1 VPATG
6 FSWIM
11 PLKFGSKLILIYLV
25 SLCLALGAVLL
36 SAQSIISQQV
46 QRRHQKKLEALT
58 QNVFFQL
65 DKKKDEI
72 RLIARAIANL
82 GQMGVLVD
90 QRDVGRIRRLV
101 RPVFKDSGL
110 DVLYL
115 ANPAGGLLLQ
125 LQTERFTAMGKKEAS
140 LVRRAILGD
149 YRMRL
154 SRWEQGIFLTG
165 STPIFLEDQVAGQVY
180 AGLLIGNDFIRGLAM
195 DSDAFLAIINEGKV
209 LASTLSGREKETE
222 ELEFSED
229 LLQDI
234 KALKGQ
240 PLPVYVEETMY
251 TMKSQPLRDKGGNLL
266 GFLVI
271 GLSRNELNQTAA
283 SLQRNILAIGLVS
296 GALGILLTVGL
307 TYRMRK
313 QIQHLTGGTH
323 RISAGL
329 PAEIIPVIRGDELG
343 ALADSFNR
351 MSRTLAERNQVLEAE
366 KEKILANVDFL
377 SMMVHDVKA
386 PLTGVRLMLEILL
399 EDSPDQE
406 FTQRLLNMR
415 ESIEELLA
423 HLQNVLSITQIEK
436 GPFTLKREAV
446 QLNALAALVRNQC
459 QIIAESKHIRWLED
473 LAPDLPPVA
482 GDEFYLERLLYNL
495 LINALHWAPRGGWIK
510 MTTRMVSG
518 TGKNWATLEV
528 ADNGPGIDPEQKPLL
543 FQKFSL
549 GREKGQAVVAHS
561 GLGLYIAQT
570 IARAHGGKIAEEGE
584 KGEGARFLLTLPLPD
599 PE

>member
-1 VPATG
+1 
-6 FSWIM
+6 M
-11 PLKFGSKLILIYLV
+11 PLKFGSKLILIFLV
-25 SLCLALGAVLL
+25 SLCLALGAALI
-36 SAQSIISQQV
+36 SAQSIISQQI

-58 QNVFFQL
+58 QNVFLQL
-65 DKKKDEI
+65 DRKKDEI
-72 RLIARAIANL
+72 RLLARAVASL
-82 GQMGVLVD
+82 GQMGYLVD
-90 QRDVGRIRRLV
+90 QKEVGQIRRLV

-110 DVLYL
+110 DLL
-115 ANPAGGLLLQ
+115 FIAGHRGGLLLQ
-125 LQTERFTAMGKKEAS
+125 FQTERFAAMGNKEIS
-140 LVRRAILGD
+140 LVRKAILGD
-149 YRMRL
+149 SRMRL

-165 STPIFLEDQVAGQVY
+165 TSPIFLEEQAAGQVY
-180 AGLLIGNDFIRGLAM
+180 AGILIGNDFIRGLAM

-209 LASTLSGREKETE
+209 LASTLSGKEKEAD

-251 TMKSQPLRDKGGNLL
+251 TMKSQPLRDMNGNLL

-283 SLQRNILAIGLVS
+283 SLQRNILLIGLIS
-296 GALGILLTVGL
+296 GGLGILLTVLL

-313 QIQHLTGGTH
+313 QIQHLTGGTK
-323 RISAGL
+323 RISAGFL
-329 PAEIIPVIRGDELG
+329 AEKIPVTSGDELG
-343 ALADSFNR
+343 ALADSFNQ
-351 MSRTLAERNQVLEAE
+351 MSRTLEERNQVLEEE

-399 EDSPDQE
+399 EDSPGAE
-406 FTQRLLNMR
+406 FTQRLLGMR

-436 GPFTLKREAV
+436 GPFTLNKETV
-446 QLNALAALVRNQC
+446 QLNALIPLVRSQC
-459 QIIAESKHIRWLED
+459 QIIAESKQIRWQED
-473 LAPDLPPVA
+473 LAPDLPA
-482 GDEFYLERLLYNL
+482 IRGDEFYLERLLYNL
-495 LINALHWAPRGGWIK
+495 LINALHWVPRGGWIK
-510 MTTRMVSG
+510 MTTRLRTEG
-518 TGKNWATLEV
+518 DGRWATLEV
-528 ADNGPGIDPEQKPLL
+528 ADNGPGIPGEQKPLL

-549 GREKGQAVVAHS
+549 GREKGKAVAAHS
-561 GLGLYIAQT
+561 GLGLYIARI
-570 IARAHGGKIAEEGE
+570 IAQAHGGVIEELGRE
-584 KGEGARFLLTLPLPD
+584 GEGARFLLTVPVSA

>member
-1 VPATG
+1 
-6 FSWIM
+6 M
-11 PLKFGSKLILIYLV
+11 PLRFGSKLILIYLV
-25 SLCLALGAVLL
+25 SLCLALGAVLI
-36 SAQSIISQQV
+36 SAQSIISQQI

-72 RLIARAIANL
+72 RLISRAMANL
-82 GQMGVLVD
+82 GQMGHLVAL
-90 QRDVGRIRRLV
+90 QEVGQIRRLV
-101 RPVFKDSGL
+101 RPVFQDSGL
-110 DVLYL
+110 DVLL
-115 ANPAGGLLLQ
+115 IAGKTGGLLSQ
-125 LQTERFTAMGKKEAS
+125 FQTDRFTAIGRKEVS
-140 LVRRAILGD
+140 MVRKAILGD

-165 STPIFLEDQVAGQVY
+165 SSPIFLEDQVAGQVY
-180 AGLLIGNDFIRGLAM
+180 AGILIGNDFIRGLAT
-195 DSDAFLAIINEGKV
+195 DSDAFLAIINEGTV
-209 LASTLSGREKETE
+209 LASTLSGKEKEAE
-222 ELEFSED
+222 ELEFSDE

-251 TMKSQPLRDKGGNLL
+251 SMKSQPLRDKSGNLL

-283 SLQRNILAIGLVS
+283 SLQRNILAIGLAS
-296 GALGILLTVGL
+296 GALGVLLTVLL

-313 QIQHLTGGTH
+313 QIQHLTAGTQK
-323 RISAGL
+323 ISAGFL
-329 PAEIIPVIRGDELG
+329 AEQIPVIRGDELG
-343 ALADSFNR
+343 ALAESFNR
-351 MSRTLAERNQVLEAE
+351 MSGTLEERNQVLEEE

-399 EDSPDQE
+399 EENAGAE
-406 FTQRLLNMR
+406 FHQRLLGMR

-446 QLNALAALVRNQC
+446 QLNTLIPLVSAQC

-473 LAPDLPPVA
+473 LDPELPAVA

-495 LINALHWAPRGGWIK
+495 LINALHWVPRGGWIK
-510 MTTRMVSG
+510 MTTRFLPGEKGRPV
-518 TGKNWATLEV
+518 TLEV
-528 ADNGPGIDPEQKPLL
+528 ADNGPGVSAEQKGRL
-543 FQKFSL
+543 FQKFGL
-549 GREKGQAVVAHS
+549 GREKGKAVAAHS

-570 IARAHGGKIAEEGE
+570 IAKAHGGLITEQGRE
-584 KGEGARFLLTLPLPD
+584 GEGARFLLTLPVTD

>member
-1 VPATG
+1 
-6 FSWIM
+6 M
-11 PLKFGSKLILIYLV
+11 PLKFGSKLILIFLV
-25 SLCLALGAVLL
+25 SLCLALGAALI
-36 SAQSIISQQV
+36 SAQSIISQQI

-58 QNVFFQL
+58 QNVFLQL
-65 DKKKDEI
+65 DRKKDEI
-72 RLIARAIANL
+72 RLLARAVASL
-82 GQMGVLVD
+82 GQMGYLVD
-90 QRDVGRIRRLV
+90 QKEVGQIRRLV

-110 DVLYL
+110 DLL
-115 ANPAGGLLLQ
+115 FIAGHRGGLLLQ
-125 LQTERFTAMGKKEAS
+125 FQTERFAAMGNKEIS
-140 LVRRAILGD
+140 LVRKAILGD
-149 YRMRL
+149 SRMRL

-165 STPIFLEDQVAGQVY
+165 TSPIFLEEQAAGQVY
-180 AGLLIGNDFIRGLAM
+180 AGILIGNDFIRGLAM

-209 LASTLSGREKETE
+209 LASTLSGKEKEAD

-251 TMKSQPLRDKGGNLL
+251 TMKSQPLRDMNGNLL

-283 SLQRNILAIGLVS
+283 SLQRNILLIGLIS
-296 GALGILLTVGL
+296 GGLGILLTVLL

-313 QIQHLTGGTH
+313 QIQQLTGGTK
-323 RISAGL
+323 RISAGFL
-329 PAEIIPVIRGDELG
+329 AEKIPVTSGDELG
-343 ALADSFNR
+343 ALADSFNQ
-351 MSRTLAERNQVLEAE
+351 MSRTLEERNQVLEEE

-399 EDSPDQE
+399 EDSPGAE
-406 FTQRLLNMR
+406 FTQRLLGMR

-436 GPFTLKREAV
+436 GPFTLNKETV
-446 QLNALAALVRNQC
+446 QLNALIPLVRSQC
-459 QIIAESKHIRWLED
+459 QIIAESKQIRWQED
-473 LAPDLPPVA
+473 LAPDLPA
-482 GDEFYLERLLYNL
+482 IRGDEFYLERLLYNL
-495 LINALHWAPRGGWIK
+495 LINALHWVPRGGWIK
-510 MTTRMVSG
+510 MTTRLRTAG
-518 TGKNWATLEV
+518 DGRWATLEV
-528 ADNGPGIDPEQKPLL
+528 ADNGPGIPGEQKPLL

-549 GREKGQAVVAHS
+549 GREKGKAVAAHS
-561 GLGLYIAQT
+561 GLGLYIARI
-570 IARAHGGKIAEEGE
+570 IAQAHGGVIEELGRE
-584 KGEGARFLLTLPLPD
+584 GEGARFLLTVPVSA